1 MGDPGPHPERSAGA
15 QGPRRPNCGG
25 PAKRLALYLHTGRGA
40 MIKSG
45 CIFALLAAA
54 LAASPPA
61 GAAGAL
67 AVGST
72 SDVSKDGIAVGTSIN
87 YDTAE
92 EARAAALKRC
102 REYKPAP
109 KAAAM
114 CQSVGT
120 FKSECYA
127 VSFDPKPGRLGD
139 RIHQGA
145 GGGAGAREL
154 QSHRGRQPTRLLP
167 DRRIE
172 MRRKVKPRGH
182 AF

>member
-1 MGDPGPHPERSAGA
+1 
-15 QGPRRPNCGG
+15 
-25 PAKRLALYLHTGRGA
+25 

-45 CIFALLAAA
+45 CIFGLLAAA
-54 LAASPPA
+54 LAASSPA

-87 YDTAE
+87 YNTAE
-92 EARAAALKRC
+92 EARSAALKRC

-127 VSFDPKPGRLGD
+127 VSFDPKPGTP
-139 RIHQGA
+139 GA
-145 GGGAGAREL
+145 GWAIASTKVLAEERALENCKATAGGSR
-154 QSHRGRQPTRLLP
+154 R
-167 DRRIE
+167 DFCRIE
-172 MRRKVKPRGH
+172 ESKCDEK
-182 AF
+182 

>member
-1 MGDPGPHPERSAGA
+1 
-15 QGPRRPNCGG
+15 
-25 PAKRLALYLHTGRGA
+25 

-87 YDTAE
+87 YNTAE

-120 FKSECYA
+120 FRGECYA
-127 VSFDPKPGRLGD
+127 VSFDPKAGTP
-139 RIHQGA
+139 GA
-145 GGGAGAREL
+145 GWAIASTKDLAEERALENCKATAGAGR
-154 QSHRGRQPTRLLP
+154 R
-167 DRRIE
+167 DYCRIE
-172 MRRKVKPRGH
+172 ESKCDEY
-182 AF
+182 